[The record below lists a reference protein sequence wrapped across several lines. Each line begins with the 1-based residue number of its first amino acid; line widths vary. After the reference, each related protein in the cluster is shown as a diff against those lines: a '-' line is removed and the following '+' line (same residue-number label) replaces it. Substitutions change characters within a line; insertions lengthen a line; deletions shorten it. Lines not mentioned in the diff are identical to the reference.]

1 VFDSGGKVVEEGWEQ
16 NGMFM
21 ENLTRIP
28 HHAVAP

>member
-1 VFDSGGKVVEEGWEQ
+1 VVEEGWEQ